1 MENETAFLGLYDD
14 KKTKHPLHWYGG
26 RDDRYGGG
34 GGGHLPIFACFICIV
49 RVALV
54 VDLCLLADALPPF
67 CSGGCFAAAVVLVIT
82 SGGCFAVLLG
92 WVDALPPCWV
102 GWILCNLCRV
112 VDLCTLGVVVSLS
125 RFTLGKWYNLAID
138 HNISWFVV
146 NKLCYPLDKLIWD
159 IALVK
164 KKKRTKPC
172 ILNNFPVLRSQR
184 IQNRWKVR
192 NWKPSESI
200 FRSFDRIIVLVLL
213 NSKEW
218 KQYKKKR
225 RKSWTLNRSKQH
237 SEIRLK
243 MQVTSRVRVIASFL
257 FRIFSSVY
265 WATVTGQSK

>member
-1 MENETAFLGLYDD
+1 MEDEELGN
-14 KKTKHPLHWYGG
+14 
-26 RDDRYGGG
+26 
-34 GGGHLPIFACFICIV
+34 IFF
-49 RVALV
+49 
-54 VDLCLLADALPPF
+54 
-67 CSGGCFAAAVVLVIT
+67 
-82 SGGCFAVLLG
+82 
-92 WVDALPPCWV
+92 
-102 GWILCNLCRV
+102 
-112 VDLCTLGVVVSLS
+112 
-125 RFTLGKWYNLAID
+125 GKWYNLAID

-146 NKLCYPLDKLIWD
+146 NKLCDPLDKLIRD

-184 IQNRWKVR
+184 IQNKWKVW
-192 NWKPSESI
+192 NWKPSKSI

-243 MQVTSRVRVIASFL
+243 CKLPHELESLQAS
-257 FRIFSSVY
+257 SSESLVQY
-265 WATVTGQSK
+265 TGQHRKFTTQYQWTWKYSKIIIMIS